1 MTLQELSI
9 YYKLH
14 KQLEQNRQMLSSL
27 YAAAGLGA
35 QEITGMPHAPN
46 VSDEVSDLVIEIES
60 LKKWITHLEVECARE
75 KRILERYISTI
86 GDYQTSMVFRL
97 RFVHCMTWPK
107 VAKAIGGRNTANSV
121 KHICYR
127 HLKSCTHAY
136 PCEPLTT
143 VSVCDIVESQEL

>member
-35 QEITGMPHAPN
+35 QEITGMPHAPG
-46 VSDEVSDLVIEIES
+46 VSDEVSDLVIEIEG
-60 LKKWITHLEVECARE
+60 LKEWIAHLEEECARE

-86 GDYQTSMVFRL
+86 GDYQTRMIFRL
-97 RFVHCMTWPK
+97 RFVHCMTWSQ

-121 KHICYR
+121 KLTCHRY
-127 HLKSCTHAY
+127 LNPKS
-136 PCEPLTT
+136 
-143 VSVCDIVESQEL
+143 